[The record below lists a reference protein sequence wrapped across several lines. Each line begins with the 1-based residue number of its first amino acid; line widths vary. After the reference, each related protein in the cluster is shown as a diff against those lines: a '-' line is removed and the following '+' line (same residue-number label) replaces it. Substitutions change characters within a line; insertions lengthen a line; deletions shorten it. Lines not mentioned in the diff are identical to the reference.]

1 MKKNKIVNI
10 VITSIILLT
19 LVFLASC
26 SKRSVVD
33 VKKPKK
39 GRVGEEII
47 VQKNPDKT
55 PKWIKDSEFEVKKEK
70 REKIIYVIAD
80 ITEFKEKRAAERI
93 AEAELRK
100 KIAEGIKTLVQT
112 QFGEAM
118 TGTPDEYKDSFE
130 SYVVTVADNIAIV
143 GLIVTDTYWEKIQ
156 RIKAKDEVEYYYR
169 VMKRGKMPYENYVTA
184 RDKAWQDALDRAVT
198 EDEKAE
204 MRRIIEDLKRG
215 DEV

>member
-1 MKKNKIVNI
+1 MKKSKIVNNVI
-10 VITSIILLT
+10 VSIILLMF
-19 LVFLASC
+19 VFLASC

-39 GRVGEEII
+39 GRIGEEFI
-47 VQKNPDKT
+47 VQQNPDRK
-55 PKWIKDSEFEVKKEK
+55 PKWTKDSEFEVKKEN
-70 REKIIYVIAD
+70 REKVIYVIAD

-112 QFGEAM
+112 QFGEVM
-118 TGTPDEYKDSFE
+118 MGTPDEYKDSFE

-156 RIKAKDEVEYYYR
+156 RIKAKDEVDYYYR

-184 RDKAWQDALDRAVT
+184 RDKAWQDALNRAVT
-198 EDEKAE
+198 ENEKAE
-204 MRRIIEDLKRG
+204 MRRIIEELKRG